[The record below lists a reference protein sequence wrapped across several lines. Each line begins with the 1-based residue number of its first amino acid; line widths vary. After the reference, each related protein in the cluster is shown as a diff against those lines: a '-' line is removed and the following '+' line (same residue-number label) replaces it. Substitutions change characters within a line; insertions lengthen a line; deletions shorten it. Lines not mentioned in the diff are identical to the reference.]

1 MTIVKEK
8 SCSESNIV
16 SAIQEIVSEAKVQS
30 SLTAQ
35 VVINLPSENTD
46 LFPNLFRMLENN
58 RDELRIKGI
67 GISCTTMEEVFLR

>member
-1 MTIVKEK
+1 MTIVKDK
-8 SCSESNIV
+8 LCSESNIV